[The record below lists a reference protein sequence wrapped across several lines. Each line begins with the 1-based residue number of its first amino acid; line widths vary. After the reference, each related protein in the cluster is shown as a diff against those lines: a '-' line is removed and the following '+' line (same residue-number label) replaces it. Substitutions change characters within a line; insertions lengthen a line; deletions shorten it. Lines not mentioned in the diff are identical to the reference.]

1 MATLLHLF
9 AFVTIVSSVL
19 AENRVI
25 VSVLGNDAF
34 LLPAKVL
41 AYQMKMLNMTVPYVL
56 LVTENVSNSSI
67 SELLSHDVNVR
78 HVSSITSPMA
88 SKGTKNQYTRIKLWA
103 MTEYDAILYLDL
115 DVLPVRDLTPC
126 FLCGSFCAIFRH
138 SDKFN
143 SGVLVLKP
151 NLTVYEDLLAKAPI
165 LPTYDGGDQ
174 GFLNSY
180 FDQLKFT
187 PTFDHTNP
195 DHQKY
200 PADQRML
207 SSEFNYD
214 IGMYY
219 LNGGKFLVEPAVIHY
234 TMGPTKPWLWWT
246 YPLFDLNE
254 QWSKART
261 DMESAYNDP
270 NPDIH
275 LIYIT
280 IIVAVIAV
288 LLRKLVVL
296 IVGDRFQADSL
307 SSFEDHFAHYVIT
320 WISFC
325 LAWHLVPKA
334 THPFA
339 TWIFFIVNMNMFIVC
354 LGDILVTTRCCSATT
369 SYSFPRIAAFTLIT
383 TAMLLSLL
391 LLFLTPQFG
400 RRALLAVACTGSLFF
415 LMPFVCKVFIIGRH
429 SHHLKYQLLPVKKD

>member
-41 AYQMKMLNMTVPYVL
+41 VREPF
-56 LVTENVSNSSI
+56 
-67 SELLSHDVNVR
+67 ELL
-78 HVSSITSPMA
+78 
-88 SKGTKNQYTRIKLWA
+88 QYTRIKLWA

-151 NLTVYEDLLAKAPI
+151 NLTVGLLTSSSIFFSFHRYLLKVYEDLLAKAPI

-339 TWIFFIVNMNMFIVC
+339 TWIFFIVNMVC
-354 LGDILVTTRCCSATT
+354 FS
-369 SYSFPRIAAFTLIT
+369 
-383 TAMLLSLL
+383 
-391 LLFLTPQFG
+391 
-400 RRALLAVACTGSLFF
+400 
-415 LMPFVCKVFIIGRH
+415 
-429 SHHLKYQLLPVKKD
+429 